1 MSWNSMLEE
10 SENLFN
16 FPELPD
22 SDETDEPE
30 DEVLDF
36 HKGIIRKHLL
46 FLKSYNK
53 ILIDVDKF
61 LLSNLT

>member
-22 SDETDEPE
+22 SDEKDEPE

-36 HKGIIRKHLL
+36 HKGIIRNPTIKYLL
-46 FLKSYNK
+46 MWISFCY
-53 ILIDVDKF
+53 LI
-61 LLSNLT
+61 